1 MRDARAVAYD
11 LLRAVDERDAYANLL
26 LPTLVQGLDARERAF
41 AAELGYGTLRA
52 LGTLDH
58 VLGLCSSRPVSEID
72 PPVRDVLR
80 LGAYQL
86 LRTRV
91 APHAAVSTSVD
102 LARRVAGAGPS
113 KFVNAVLR
121 KVASRDGD
129 LGLPADPVDAL
140 AVETAHPRWIVEAFA
155 DALGGDPREAL
166 LADDTRPEVHLVARR
181 ITRDA
186 LLASCR
192 AAGLEASPG
201 PLSPY
206 AVRLAGGDPD
216 TVAAVRSGDAGVQD
230 EGSQVAALALTE
242 ALGPGRHDVLDLCAG
257 PGGKSALLRAT
268 VEGRLVANDLHPHRA
283 RLVRQNLR
291 GARDAAVVAADGRRA
306 PWRPGTFD
314 GVLLDAPCT
323 GLGALRRRPEARW
336 RRRPEDVAPLQALQ
350 RELLAAALD
359 AVRPGGT
366 VVYVVCSPHL
376 AETRDVVSSAAGAT
390 VLGTRQLWPHAD
402 GTDAMFVAVLQRSGD
417 RSP

>member
-1 MRDARAVAYD
+1 MRDARSVAYD

-26 LPTLVQGLDARERAF
+26 LPTLVKRLDARERAF

-58 VLGLCSSRPVSEID
+58 VLGLCSSRPVTEMD
-72 PPVRDVLR
+72 PQVRDVLR

-91 APHAAVSTSVD
+91 ATHAAVSTSVD
-102 LARRVAGAGPS
+102 LARRVAGQGPA

-121 KVASRDGD
+121 RVAERDGD

-166 LADDTRPEVHLVARR
+166 LADDERPEVHLVARR

-192 AAGLEASPG
+192 AAGLDAEAG

-206 AVRLAGGDPD
+206 AVRLKGGDPD

-230 EGSQVAALALTE
+230 EGSQVAALTLARL
-242 ALGPGRHDVLDLCAG
+242 LGDGRHDVLDLCAG
-257 PGGKSALLRAT
+257 PGGKAALLRAT
-268 VEGRLVANDLHPHRA
+268 VQGRLVANDVHPHRA
-283 RLVRQNLR
+283 RLVAQNLR
-291 GARDAAVVAADGRRA
+291 GAREAAVVAGDGRRA
-306 PWRPGTFD
+306 PWRPGRFD

-323 GLGALRRRPEARW
+323 GLGALRRRPEAR
-336 RRRPEDVAPLQALQ
+336 RRRSPEDVAPLQRLQ
-350 RELLAAALD
+350 RELLAAAREH
-359 AVRPGGT
+359 VRPGGV

-376 AETRDVVSSAAGAT
+376 AETRDVVDSVPGFE
-390 VLGTRQLWPHAD
+390 VLERRQMWPHRD
-402 GTDAMFVAVLQRSGD
+402 GTDAMFVAGLRRNAG
-417 RSP
+417 